1 MTKLNEAFK
10 RFRRAGLV
18 ARQNFLCCSG
28 CAGYALTLD
37 IEKRIDAGKDRPKGV
52 IFYHRQDAEALRDRP
67 SRPFESRQVAEDRTM
82 CLRYGQVN
90 SSKYGWIGEDTAE
103 VGRLV
108 CAVLADVGIGYD
120 WSGDPNKCIN
130 ISVADA
136 LAPAPPPPL
145 PVTRLPRRTSPRQ
158 LASQAERQGALEA
171 AATALV
177 GAVEG

>member
-10 RFRRAGLV
+10 QFRRAGLV

-28 CAGYALTLD
+28 CAGYKIATD
-37 IEKRIDAGKDRPKGV
+37 IEKMIDAGKPRPKGTV
-52 IFYHRQDAEALRDRP
+52 FYHRQDGEALRDRP
-67 SRPFESRQVAEDRTM
+67 SRSFESRQVAEDRTM
-82 CLRYGQVN
+82 CLRYGPVDTQ
-90 SSKYGWIGEDTAE
+90 KHGEIGEPAIE

-108 CAVLADVGIGYD
+108 CAILADVGIGYD
-120 WSGDPNKCIN
+120 WSGDPDKCIN